1 MQVILKWDEI
11 LLGSVTTE
19 SDADKEATPG
29 IPTLQQLRQEDYD
42 FYRTPSLKRKNRSKL
57 LKVIGFLFSGPAF
70 RRQKTSEKSL
80 CYFRRGKC
88 QENLPVT
95 TRGTRET

>member
-1 MQVILKWDEI
+1 MILKWDEI

-42 FYRTPSLKRKNRSKL
+42 FYRTPSLK
-57 LKVIGFLFSGPAF
+57 
-70 RRQKTSEKSL
+70 
-80 CYFRRGKC
+80 
-88 QENLPVT
+88 
-95 TRGTRET
+95 